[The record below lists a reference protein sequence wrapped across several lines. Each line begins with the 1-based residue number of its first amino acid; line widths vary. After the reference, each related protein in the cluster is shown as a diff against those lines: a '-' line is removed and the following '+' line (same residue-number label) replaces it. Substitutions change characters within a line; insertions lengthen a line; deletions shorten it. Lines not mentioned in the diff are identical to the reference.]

1 MSKSVAQATQIE
13 PSFQPFEAYENAGDR
28 ERREYA
34 EVGGDWAYFL
44 VKFLQGTRRLEISS
58 EEIVETQL
66 YLRSNDVEKRA
77 LLFVCD
83 SRNEIKPSSD
93 DKFRLQILDQFL
105 LDYVESKTLGH
116 LDWVDQ
122 IKSIPARVAE
132 RQRFDRQLFPKTFPS
147 PKLFSWVFG
156 ERR

>member
-1 MSKSVAQATQIE
+1 MSKAVAQATQIE
-13 PSFQPFEAYENAGDR
+13 PSFQPFEAYENADDR
-28 ERREYA
+28 ARREYA
-34 EVGGDWAYFL
+34 EIGADWAYFIVEYL
-44 VKFLQGTRRLEISS
+44 RGRRRLDIST

-83 SRNEIKPSSD
+83 SPNEIKPSSD

-105 LDYVESKTLGH
+105 LDYVESKTLDH
-116 LDWVDQ
+116 SDLVHQ

-132 RQRFDRQLFPKTFPS
+132 RQRFDRQLFTKTYES
-147 PKLFSWVFG
+147 PRLFSWLF
-156 ERR
+156 ER

>member
-1 MSKSVAQATQIE
+1 MITTNQIE
-13 PSFQPFEAYENAGDR
+13 QSVEMPEVFERAEDR

-34 EVGGDWAYFL
+34 SVGADWAYFI
-44 VKFLQGTRRLEISS
+44 VAFLRGRRRLEISRD
-58 EEIVETQL
+58 EIVETQL

-83 SRNEIKPSSD
+83 SPNEIKPSSD

-116 LDWVDQ
+116 SDLVHQ